1 VYLLWVLIASHVRR
15 QQEPTALPPPPI
27 QLGTRRRGPM
37 GLIPTFLYEELRSED
52 GLVLVQIFRDI
63 HNPDLIIRTTV
74 ATRRC
79 RGQVWGPPTKV
90 EKVD

>member
-1 VYLLWVLIASHVRR
+1 MTV
-15 QQEPTALPPPPI
+15 
-27 QLGTRRRGPM
+27 
-37 GLIPTFLYEELRSED
+37 IPTFLYEELRSED
-52 GLVLVQIFRDI
+52 DLVLVQIFRDV

-79 RGQVWGPPTKV
+79 KGLLWGSPIKV

>member
-1 VYLLWVLIASHVRR
+1 MLL
-15 QQEPTALPPPPI
+15 PTY
-27 QLGTRRRGPM
+27 
-37 GLIPTFLYEELRSED
+37 LYEELRSEND
-52 GLVLVQIFRDI
+52 LVLVQIFRDI

-79 RGQVWGPPTKV
+79 KGQLWGSPIKV

>member
-1 VYLLWVLIASHVRR
+1 
-15 QQEPTALPPPPI
+15 
-27 QLGTRRRGPM
+27 M

-63 HNPDLIIRTTV
+63 YNPDLIIRTTV

>member
-1 VYLLWVLIASHVRR
+1 M
-15 QQEPTALPPPPI
+15 T
-27 QLGTRRRGPM
+27 
-37 GLIPTFLYEELRSED
+37 LIPTFLYEELRSAD
-52 GLVLVQIFRDI
+52 DLILVQIFRDI

-79 RGQVWGPPTKV
+79 TGQLWGSPIKV